1 MVKPPNEYQIR
12 LYKNQDLD
20 GVLRI
25 EKESFK
31 HPWSP
36 NMFEAL
42 FLINP
47 EGFHVVST
55 QDQVVGYSIVLYEQG
70 FGHTK
75 KLGEAHL
82 MNIAVDP
89 TCQRQGIGTDLVN
102 KMISKIR
109 KAKLSRIH
117 LEVRISNKTAITFY
131 KKIGFTTVSTVM
143 GFYGNEDALVMVK
156 DIS

>member
-1 MVKPPNEYQIR
+1 
-12 LYKNQDLD
+12 
-20 GVLRI
+20 
-25 EKESFK
+25 
-31 HPWSP
+31 
-36 NMFEAL
+36 MFEAL

-47 EGFHVVST
+47 EGFLVVSA

-75 KLGEAHL
+75 KLGEAHI

-89 TCQRQGIGTDLVN
+89 AYRRLGIGTGLVN
-102 KMISKIR
+102 NMISRIR
-109 KAKLSRIH
+109 NAGLSKIH
-117 LEVRISNKTAITFY
+117 LEVRTSNTTAVTFY

-143 GFYGNEDALVMVK
+143 GFYGNEDALVMIK

>member
-1 MVKPPNEYQIR
+1 MIR
-12 LYKNQDLD
+12 PYTEEDLD
-20 GVLRI
+20 GVLEI
-25 EKESFK
+25 EKESFE

-36 NMFEAL
+36 NIFEAL

-47 EGFHVVST
+47 EGFYVVSA
-55 QDQVVGYSIVLYEQG
+55 QGQVVGYAIVLYEQG
-70 FGHTK
+70 FGHTR

-89 TCQRQGIGTDLVN
+89 AYRRQGIGSALVN
-102 KMISKIR
+102 TMISKIR
-109 KAKLSRIH
+109 KTKLSRMH
-117 LEVRISNKTAITFY
+117 LEVRISNTTAITFY

-143 GFYGNEDALVMVK
+143 GFYGNEDALVMIK